1 MFPNERFVNGMYNIA
16 WIAGYMRDLE
26 TEGNKL
32 QAFRIQQ
39 TNNLNH
45 AIPVRLATPRP
56 KAQYFDTIPISVE
69 THLFGRRLEN
79 GERIVE
85 ARAIDIDA
93 PSIKHLPGLDAW
105 TKTLPPGAPTDTFR
119 PNDGPSLER
128 DRRPMN
134 YVEIAGFV
142 LAAAMARDEH
152 GRVQQ
157 DCLIILIQQHEDE
170 TQALPVRLYGRFA
183 AKCLSLVEPGQP
195 LRIKGELRVR
205 VKQVTP
211 PEFDEHGNI
220 VRLAEVVRY
229 PYVHCADLKVTTLG
243 EGMIRNMPEW
253 AQDRLKRVL
262 ELRAA
267 KASRRPPPDD
277 AEIEKTSETPK
288 NPPPSANDESAPPLP
303 NVANAFKRLGG
314 GLEP

>member
-1 MFPNERFVNGMYNIA
+1 MYPNERFVNGMYNIA
-16 WIAGYMRDLE
+16 WIAGYMRDLDC
-26 TEGNKL
+26 EGNKL

-45 AIPVRLATPRP
+45 AIPLRLATPRP
-56 KAQYFDTIPISVE
+56 KAQYFDTIPISVQA
-69 THLFGRRLEN
+69 HLFGRRLDN
-79 GERIVE
+79 GERIVD
-85 ARAIDIDA
+85 ARAIAIDS
-93 PSIKHLPGLDAW
+93 PSITHLPGLDAW
-105 TKTLPPGAPTDTFR
+105 TKTLPPGAPTDSFR
-119 PNDGPSLER
+119 PNDGPISER

-134 YVEIAGFV
+134 SVEIAGFV
-142 LAAAMARDEH
+142 LAAAMARDEQ
-152 GRVQQ
+152 GRIQS

-183 AKCLSLVEPGQP
+183 TKCFSLVEPGQP

-205 VKQVTP
+205 VKQVAP
-211 PEFDEHGNI
+211 PELDDNGNV

-229 PYVHCADLKVTTLG
+229 PYVHCADLKVTTPR
-243 EGMIRNMPEW
+243 EGLIRNMPAW

-267 KASRRPPPDD
+267 KATRRPPPD
-277 AEIEKTSETPK
+277 AEIEETSETPK
-288 NPPPSANDESAPPLP
+288 NRPPSANDESAPPLP